1 MAGQLVGPGFDAI
14 RARYAGAE
22 NATYLEQKIVNG
34 GAGVWGGI
42 PMPAMPSVDAETL
55 QTIVAWLTATQDQA
69 GEES

>member
-1 MAGQLVGPGFDAI
+1 VGPGFDAI

-22 NATYLEQKIVNG
+22 NAAYLEQKIVNG

-42 PMPAMPSVDAETL
+42 PMPPMPGLDSDTL
-55 QTIVAWLTATQDQA
+55 QSIVTWLTAATDHS